1 MKKVISLITVISGA
15 LLLVTGCSDKV
26 PESSSGSSGNSKTV
40 FVDVDMEKMPEI
52 VFLKYTQYNKYASG
66 NEGYAVQFIDKDG
79 SVYYMQD
86 ISEDSVSYYSITQI
100 YEDFKSG
107 KLDDKKSEKS
117 CNKSELDDNF
127 SKLCEVCSDKDY
139 SIVYPDSMPDV
150 EYDSVAWYGCYYDK
164 DEKFRIITLHKSEG
178 ETLNSNNDTANEIYS
193 WFNGILTN

>member
-1 MKKVISLITVISGA
+1 M
-15 LLLVTGCSDKV
+15 TGCTDKV
-26 PESSSGSSGNSKTV
+26 PESSSGSSADSKTV
-40 FVDVDMEKMPEI
+40 FEVDTEKMPEI

-66 NEGYAVQFIDKDG
+66 NEGYAVQFIDKD
-79 SVYYMQD
+79 SNVYYMQD

-107 KLDDKKSEKS
+107 KLDDKKLEKS
-117 CNKSELDDNF
+117 CDKSELDDNF

-164 DEKFRIITLHKSEG
+164 DGEFRIITLHKSEG
-178 ETLNSNNDTANEIYS
+178 VPLDSNNETANEIYS

>member
-1 MKKVISLITVISGA
+1 M
-15 LLLVTGCSDKV
+15 TGCTDKV
-26 PESSSGSSGNSKTV
+26 PESSSENSGDSKTV
-40 FVDVDMEKMPEI
+40 FEVDTEKMPEI

-66 NEGYAVQFIDKDG
+66 NEGYAVQFIDKE
-79 SVYYMQD
+79 SNVYYMQD
-86 ISEDSVSYYSITQI
+86 ISEDSVSHSYGIMQI

-117 CNKSELDDNF
+117 CDKSELDDNF

-164 DEKFRIITLHKSEG
+164 DGEFRIITLHKSEG
-178 ETLNSNNDTANEIYS
+178 ETLNSNNETANEIYS